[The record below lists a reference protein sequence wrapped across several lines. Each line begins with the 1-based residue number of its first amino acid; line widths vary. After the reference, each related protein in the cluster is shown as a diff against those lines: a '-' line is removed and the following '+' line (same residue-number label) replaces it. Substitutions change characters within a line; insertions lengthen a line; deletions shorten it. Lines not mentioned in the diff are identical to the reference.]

1 MLAISLFLINPDK
14 RKDWKDSIFKVY
26 INAYDIFIIFFDIRW
41 AIRIKTNSMSLTNFK
56 ITLTERISSMKSMS
70 MMIISPN
77 KKNSK
82 NWRRV
87 KKKRKAKSRKN
98 KRKKNEGMSNR
109 KIIFNMMMKRMK
121 EILCFR
127 MKPKANP
134 NRKTMIKMYQLKSD
148 KIKKM
153 VILF

>member
-1 MLAISLFLINPDK
+1 
-14 RKDWKDSIFKVY
+14 
-26 INAYDIFIIFFDIRW
+26 
-41 AIRIKTNSMSLTNFK
+41 
-56 ITLTERISSMKSMS
+56 
-70 MMIISPN
+70 
-77 KKNSK
+77 
-82 NWRRV
+82 
-87 KKKRKAKSRKN
+87 
-98 KRKKNEGMSNR
+98 MSNR

-127 MKPKANP
+127 MKPKVNP